1 MYLDHKYDHNYIIIH
16 DTVILYYVHYIY
28 TLTCIL
34 CMFMIPVNILPKNV
48 LLRCRCEHQP
58 RKEYDIEARI
68 CPTKNYSLKAAA
80 ARCGRPQD
88 AVYHNSCHT
97 VL

>member
-1 MYLDHKYDHNYIIIH
+1 
-16 DTVILYYVHYIY
+16 
-28 TLTCIL
+28 
-34 CMFMIPVNILPKNV
+34 MIPVNILPKNV
-48 LLRCRCEHQP
+48 LLRRCEHQP

-88 AVYHNSCHT
+88 SQDAVYISLSFTIQYNSCHT

>member
-1 MYLDHKYDHNYIIIH
+1 
-16 DTVILYYVHYIY
+16 
-28 TLTCIL
+28 
-34 CMFMIPVNILPKNV
+34 MIPVNILPKNV

-80 ARCGRPQD
+80 ARCGRPQQFIS
-88 AVYHNSCHT
+88 VYHSQFISIHAIQSYE
-97 VL
+97 VLIGFI